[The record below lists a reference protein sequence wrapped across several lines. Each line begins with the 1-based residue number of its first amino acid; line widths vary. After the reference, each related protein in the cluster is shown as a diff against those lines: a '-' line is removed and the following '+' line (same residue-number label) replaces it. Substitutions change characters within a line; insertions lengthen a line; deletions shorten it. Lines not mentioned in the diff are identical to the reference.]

1 MRSFLKIAPAG
12 FAALLLA
19 SVPAQAVPLAPG
31 QSVMFRD
38 NFGSIVTPG
47 TNEAADPSLA
57 GQLVVQTSNSFSMV
71 VTREYASGQPPT
83 QVTLNGTVDDWVVRR
98 FDTGSLDFYSA
109 IHLLLPPQF
118 AGTLMRPWDMGNQ
131 AAIDASFRDDI
142 GGNAPTRLQLATD
155 GKTVTAQYYATD
167 DGNPNWVNDSAPVLF
182 RSAFSQFGIGTGEI
196 AFAYSAIFASDSG
209 SVPMTFFVPQVPEPS
224 TTVLLALGL
233 IALAAVLRTKRF
245 GPPPLRGTLAAKKL
259 ARSVRV

>member
-1 MRSFLKIAPAG
+1 MRSLLRIALAG
-12 FAALLLA
+12 FAALLVA
-19 SVPAQAVPLAPG
+19 GVPAHAVSLVPG

-57 GQLVVQTSNSFSMV
+57 GQIIVQTSNSFSMV
-71 VTREYASGQPPT
+71 VTRDYASGQPPT
-83 QVTLNGTVDDWVVRR
+83 QITLNGTVDDWVVRR
-98 FDTGSLDFYSA
+98 FDTGTLDFYSA
-109 IHLLLPPQF
+109 IHVPLPPQF
-118 AGTLMRPWDMGNQ
+118 AGTLTRPWDMGIQ
-131 AAIDASFRDDI
+131 LAIDASFRDDI

-182 RSAFSQFGIGTGEI
+182 RSEFSQFGSGPGEI

-209 SVPMTFFVPQVPEPS
+209 SVPMTFFVPEVPEPS
-224 TTVLLALGL
+224 TTMLLAFGL
-233 IALAAVLRTKRF
+233 IALAAALKA
-245 GPPPLRGTLAAKKL
+245 G
-259 ARSVRV
+259 RSG